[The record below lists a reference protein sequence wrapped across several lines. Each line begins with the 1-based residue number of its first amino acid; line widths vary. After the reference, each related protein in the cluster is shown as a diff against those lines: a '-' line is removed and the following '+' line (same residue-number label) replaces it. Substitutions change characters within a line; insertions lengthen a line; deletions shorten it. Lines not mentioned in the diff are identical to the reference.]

1 MAHRSRTAG
10 ALLLALTWA
19 GSLGS
24 AALAADDVAQSSVYG
39 ADSLTFERW
48 CTEIQHLDAARCSA
62 RGSAD
67 LANYEL
73 AKSKLSTF
81 EIEYEKAQRQDREF
95 REGFALYQS
104 PDLGDPLK

>member
-1 MAHRSRTAG
+1 MAFRSKAAW
-10 ALLLALTWA
+10 ALLLAMA
-19 GSLGS
+19 CVGGSG
-24 AALAADDVAQSSVYG
+24 AAASAADDVAESSVYG

-48 CTEIQHLDAARCSA
+48 CSEIQHFDAARCAA

-73 AKSKLSTF
+73 AKAKLSTF
-81 EIEYEKAQRQDREF
+81 EIEYQKAQRQDREF
-95 REGFALYQS
+95 NEGFALYQS